1 MGDVSVVIVNWNA
14 GPLLLRCLAALEAQT
29 EPPREILVID
39 NASGD
44 GSVAKLRTQYPR
56 VTVIRNDR
64 NVGFAAASNAGARMA
79 VSEWI
84 AFLNPDAFP
93 ASDWLEKLTKAARSR
108 GQGVAYG
115 CLQLS
120 SHDVGV
126 IDGTGDAYHVSG
138 RVWRARKGRPASTAP
153 QQMGP
158 IFSACAAAALYR
170 KKEFLDAGGFDE
182 DFFCYLEDVDLGFR
196 WRLGGKESYF
206 VPDAIVYHAASATSG
221 GQHSD
226 FAVYHGHRNLVWV
239 YVKNMPGLLFWAY
252 LPYHLL
258 LNIASVVYFIL
269 RGQGRT
275 IVRAKRDA
283 LRGLP
288 EILRRRREVQAGR
301 TVKALDIRKAMAR
314 GCYSLLARR

>member
-1 MGDVSVVIVNWNA
+1 MDDVSVVIVNWNA
-14 GPLLLRCLAALEAQT
+14 GPLLLRCLAALDAQT
-29 EPPREILVID
+29 EPPREIIVID

-44 GSVAKLRTQYPR
+44 GSVTKLRSRYPR
-56 VTVIRNDR
+56 VTVVCNDC

-93 ASDWLEKLTKAARSR
+93 FPDWLEKLMAAARSHS
-108 GQGVAYG
+108 QGTAFG

-120 SHDVGV
+120 SHDASV

-138 RVWRARKGRPASTAP
+138 RVWRVGKGRPASTAP
-153 QQMGP
+153 RQIVP

-170 KKEFLDAGGFDE
+170 KKEFLEAGGFDE
-182 DFFCYLEDVDLGFR
+182 EFFCYLEDVDLGFR
-196 WRLGGKESYF
+196 WRLSGKESYF
-206 VPDAIVYHAASATSG
+206 VPDAVVHHAASATSG
-221 GQHSD
+221 GQHSN

-239 YVKNMPGLLFWAY
+239 YVKNMPGLLFWVY

-258 LNIASVVYFIL
+258 FNIASVVYFML

-275 IVRAKRDA
+275 IIRAKRDA
-283 LRGLP
+283 LRRLP
-288 EILRRRREVQAGR
+288 EILKRRREAQARR

-314 GCYSLLARR
+314 GWYSLLARR